1 MCALCVQHTCMLC
14 ARLPYLRIYAC
25 GYAYV
30 HVFTHS
36 VYRPCLPAPLPL
48 PPLSLPSSYPPLSSS
63 TLQDYH
69 FLYWSTSLGDTWQ
82 SSVKVKGLGECSIAF
97 LVDPTDGRIIMNC
110 RTGKHTRAQLV
121 WTADG
126 IPGPVTCV
134 T

>member
-36 VYRPCLPAPLPL
+36 VFCPCLSPPLPRPPFSTLLL
-48 PPLSLPSSYPPLSSS
+48 PSS